1 MGYLGKISAIVTAN
15 TGDFKPKLD
24 AAAADVSKFAR
35 SMEGV
40 LKSSAAQT
48 SRAFDGI
55 WTSLQRTERAM
66 QAASSMKLSF
76 KGIDGAIRD
85 VDALNSRLASLAK
98 RQVEVSVKGTGFKSQ
113 GELQSAYRGIKS
125 SDVDTIRRLGGLQQA
140 REYRGALNDKELAS
154 LDKFKSFGSLERF
167 DKVIATMNSRAID
180 EANDKMR
187 RLTSAAKEL
196 AGPVSATAR
205 TLESLSLD
213 VQAQF
218 APAMNKASQ
227 AVENF
232 KAAAEKGS
240 VSETYFE
247 GVRTRVEQ
255 TTAAVMRLVEA
266 GKLAASG
273 PRGNELAFQDPRL
286 RDALTESAKLRGQA
300 QNAPASILADGSVG
314 RTVQQLSQLD
324 DLAIRTRAEI
334 EANKVLKVDT
344 SAAEKRLS
352 NVLLTS
358 ERVREELAASVN
370 TVNASRAFT
379 LGPARQEGGGLG
391 LFGSQAGTATDQALA
406 RARELSSQFANL
418 PESAQGALRG
428 LAGVASNVANA
439 VNDGTASA
447 QNLSQVL
454 DLLEGRIRSGAEAS
468 RAFTLGPA
476 RQEGGGLGLFGS
488 QAGTATDQA
497 LARARELSSQFA
509 NLPESAQGALRG
521 LAGVAS
527 NVANA
532 VKDGTASA
540 DHLNQVLDRL
550 ASRMRDQSIGQ
561 FSRRA
566 SNLGPGGPENPPDG
580 TNYLAGNLERRARGR
595 MGGDVFEAGS
605 QFDIGRQVD
614 GIVGRVAAARS
625 QLESL
630 PEPIRAALIPSLQRA
645 TESAAT
651 LARAGFGATAAQI
664 RNATA
669 EAARFEQRVARSQRA
684 TNFSAQFGG
693 PGRRGVEM
701 ELQGAQLGG
710 YSAQLQLLQRELAGV
725 STQARAAAT
734 GPFDVLRAAI
744 ERAAGNGT
752 LGLRQTRQ
760 EIQQLLRDAARAT
773 AGATGGSER
782 GLMGRLQRAG
792 DVGRG
797 GFDKFT
803 LAMQQAAFAIDDF
816 FSVSGDMS
824 QRIRAVG
831 NNITQLGF
839 VLGNTAGLVT
849 ALGAS
854 LLAQG
859 VVAYIKFA
867 NSGREAEDS
876 AKALNATLE
885 RQKSIV
891 ESLAEAFRSIASDI
905 GSRGFKGATK
915 DAAELSQRMDEIRK
929 KQRDRNEARDA
940 ALSPEVQTIRATI
953 VARQKEL
960 EKTSDI
966 NRSAALR
973 ADIEDLRRQERQAV
987 RGLRGRQTP
996 SVDQAIAEVQAS
1008 RRRVSEGVIAD
1019 VTRRAVGADG
1029 QGDPLAGARE
1039 RNNQDERNAQRAR
1052 LDELLLRQAPNNV
1065 ERAVEAR
1072 RIVERRLQ
1080 LTRDTARQERG
1091 LFGTSSEGAAAEA
1104 EIARLQDLLNQMNA
1118 AVQGALDSL
1127 EVELSKQALLAAT
1140 KIGNSL
1146 EALEKAIGA
1155 EASLTLQ
1162 YTSELTTFVDQLKEA
1177 QGRLADAVESGDT
1190 GAAQAAREEIEA
1202 LRESTR
1208 EQVSAANSVAA
1219 FAAALDRVSAQLIST
1234 VLGESRS
1241 ASEEARR
1248 AMNSADAAFGRGP
1261 AARED
1266 ARFAGR
1272 RNARLEREMR
1282 ESENEERKLRRRREA
1297 DVRGFEDDARRGNL
1311 DPATQQLIRQRD
1323 EAQAEIDKAVENNR
1337 PVNPNA
1343 VRRRDEAQSGLDRG
1357 FENTDAG
1364 RRNRLEANL
1373 FDQENARRKQREED
1387 ITRGRELMRTPAERA
1402 GLELTDSLRGLQAAF
1417 DEDPNGD
1424 PVRLASRQR
1433 KLAEEAARQAAP
1445 AIFGLADQV
1454 QNAILQGPS
1463 RAALQANDVTTTQGA
1478 SELNR
1483 LLRGDDSAKNQ
1494 DLVELQKQSKAL
1506 DELVLIAK
1514 QNGAPPGIFDF

>member
-24 AAAADVSKFAR
+24 AAAKDVTSFAK
-35 SMEGV
+35 SMQSA
-40 LKSSAAQT
+40 LSSASSASSSSLRSIYTEAQK
-48 SRAFDGI
+48 F
-55 WTSLQRTERAM
+55 ERALT
-66 QAASSMKLSF
+66 AATTRKLSF
-76 KGIDGAIRD
+76 KG
-85 VDALNSRLASLAK
+85 
-98 RQVEVSVKGTGFKSQ
+98 
-113 GELQSAYRGIKS
+113 
-125 SDVDTIRRLGGLQQA
+125 
-140 REYRGALNDKELAS
+140 
-154 LDKFKSFGSLERF
+154 F
-167 DKVIATMNSRAID
+167 D
-180 EANDKMR
+180 
-187 RLTSAAKEL
+187 
-196 AGPVSATAR
+196 SAT
-205 TLESLSLD
+205 LG
-213 VQAQF
+213 
-218 APAMNKASQ
+218 
-227 AVENF
+227 
-232 KAAAEKGS
+232 AAAEKMRQLYS
-240 VSETYFE
+240 STNQVSKPLADAAKDFGKLSAEVQGAFLPALISAQKATEALAATINKTGEVGEQRFD
-247 GVRTRVEQ
+247 RVQ
-255 TTAAVMRLVEA
+255 KKVAAVIESMSRIKSAEGLA
-266 GKLAASG
+266 GTLATG
-273 PRGNELAFQDPRL
+273 RELAFQQPAMVSEVGRSRNLQARALALGPESLAGSRVADLVGQQKAAADEATRL
-286 RDALTESAKLRGQA
+286 YAALEKVRRSRSGDSAAAEAALNNQLSLYSQVNSQIEREISGLESAAAARKK
-300 QNAPASILADGSVG
+300 ASDPQ
-314 RTVQQLSQLD
+314 RSQD
-324 DLAIRTRAEI
+324 NEI
-334 EANKVLKVDT
+334 ALLQRRNQ
-344 SAAEKRLS
+344 AEK
-352 NVLLTS
+352 
-358 ERVREELAASVN
+358 EA
-370 TVNASRAFT
+370 
-379 LGPARQEGGGLG
+379 
-391 LFGSQAGTATDQALA
+391 
-406 RARELSSQFANL
+406 
-418 PESAQGALRG
+418 ESA
-428 LAGVASNVANA
+428 
-439 VNDGTASA
+439 
-447 QNLSQVL
+447 
-454 DLLEGRIRSGAEAS
+454 
-468 RAFTLGPA
+468 
-476 RQEGGGLGLFGS
+476 
-488 QAGTATDQA
+488 
-497 LARARELSSQFA
+497 
-509 NLPESAQGALRG
+509 
-521 LAGVAS
+521 
-527 NVANA
+527 
-532 VKDGTASA
+532 
-540 DHLNQVLDRL
+540 RL
-550 ASRMRDQSIGQ
+550 ASVD
-561 FSRRA
+561 RA
-566 SNLGPGGPENPPDG
+566 SQNEIALLQRRYQAERDIESVRLAAAARAEQNETALLQRRYQAEKEAETARLAAVDRAEENEVALLQRRYQAEKEAETARLAAVDRAEENEIALLQRRYQAERDIESVRLAAAARAEENEIALLQRRHQAERDAERQRLLEQPVPLGGD
-580 TNYLAGNLERRARGR
+580 YLAGNLERRARGR
-595 MGGDVFEAGS
+595 MGGDVSEAGS

-614 GIVGRVAAARS
+614 RIIGRVAAARS

-645 TESAAT
+645 TETAAT

-701 ELQGAQLGG
+701 ELQGVQLGG
-710 YSAQLQLLQRELAGV
+710 YAAQLQLLQRELAGV
-725 STQARAAAT
+725 STAARAAAT
-734 GPFDVLRAAI
+734 GPFDNLRAAI

-752 LGLRQTRQ
+752 LGLRRTRE
-760 EIQQLLRDAARAT
+760 EIQQLIRDAARAT

-782 GLMGRLQRAG
+782 GLMGRLRRAG

-797 GFDKFT
+797 GFDRFT
-803 LAMQQAAFAIDDF
+803 LAAQQAVFAIDDF
-816 FSVSGDMS
+816 FSVTGDFS
-824 QRIRAVG
+824 QRMRAIG
-831 NNITQLGF
+831 NNLTQIGF
-839 VLGNTAGLVT
+839 VMGGLT
-849 ALGAS
+849 GLTISLAAS
-854 LLAQG
+854 LTAQG
-859 VVAYIKFA
+859 VAAYLKFA

-987 RGLRGRQTP
+987 GGLRGRQPP
-996 SVDQAIAEVQAS
+996 SVNQAIAEVQAS

-1019 VTRRAVGADG
+1019 VTRRAAGADG

-1039 RNNQDERNAQRAR
+1039 RDRQDERNAQRAR

-1127 EVELSKQALLAAT
+1127 EVELSKQALLTAS

-1248 AMNSADAAFGRGP
+1248 AKNAADAVAGRGP
-1261 AARED
+1261 AAQNE
-1266 ARFAGR
+1266 ANFANR
-1272 RNARLEREMR
+1272 RNKRLREEMRQSEDQERE
-1282 ESENEERKLRRRREA
+1282 LRRQREE
-1297 DVRGFEDDARRGNL
+1297 DVRRFEDDARRGNL

-1337 PVNPNA
+1337 PVNPDA
-1343 VRRRDEAQSGLDRG
+1343 VRRRDESQAGLDRS
-1357 FENTDAG
+1357 FEETDAG
-1364 RRNRLEANL
+1364 QFARARAND
-1373 FDQENARRKQREED
+1373 FDRENARRKQREED